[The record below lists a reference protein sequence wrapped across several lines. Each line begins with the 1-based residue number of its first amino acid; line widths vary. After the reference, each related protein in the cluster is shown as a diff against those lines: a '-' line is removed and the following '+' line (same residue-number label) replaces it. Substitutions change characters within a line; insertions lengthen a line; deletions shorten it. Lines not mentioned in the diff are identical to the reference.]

1 MTARQIFEYALI
13 ELNKLQ
19 APSLLLEDY
28 NYFINKAILN
38 YITLR
43 YNIYD
48 VNQQSTDDLRVLKGT
63 SVLTSL
69 TKEHTGTIHQA
80 TYTGSLPSDYF
91 HLLNC
96 VVEYIPT
103 RNFLCYDVGKPVYFG
118 AKRLTADLF
127 SQVITNFYMKPSYK
141 NPYYYLH
148 NISDPTVSVNPTAP
162 NIPEI
167 GTNNRYGN
175 PSLVKIEIRYGTDDS
190 VFQLSRVL
198 IDYLKVPRH
207 VRLTQAQVDTTVDNS
222 QVLEYPDY
230 VCQEIIKELVKLL
243 MENASDPRLQTNP
256 LVNQTVAPPPQMQQE
271 QRR

>member
-19 APSLLLEDY
+19 SPSLLLEDY
-28 NYFINKAILN
+28 NYFINKAVLN

-63 SVLTSL
+63 TVLTSL
-69 TKEHTGTIHQA
+69 TKENIGSLHQA
-80 TYTGSLPSDYF
+80 TYTGVLPNDYF

-96 VVEYIPT
+96 IVEYIPT
-103 RNFLCYDVGKPVYFG
+103 QNYLCYETGKPVYFG
-118 AKRLTADLF
+118 AKRLTSDMF
-127 SQVITNFYMKPSYK
+127 SQIINNYYMRPTYK

-148 NISDPTVSVNPTAP
+148 NISDPAVSPNPTAP

-167 GTNNRYGN
+167 GTDNRYGN
-175 PSLVKIEIRYGTDDS
+175 PSLVKIEVRYGRDDS
-190 VFQLSRVL
+190 VFGLSKL
-198 IDYLKVPRH
+198 HIDYLKVPRH
-207 VRLTQAQVDTTVDNS
+207 IRLTQEQVDLTADGS

-243 MENASDPRLQTNP
+243 MENASDPRLQTNLP
-256 LVNQTVAPPPQMQQE
+256 INQTIAPPPQQQQE
-271 QRR
+271 RR